1 MSGEFKSLCH
11 AADKWDM
18 NPWTKRQA
26 VVLFLALVLAGI
38 VAGCGKTEATK
49 PLLLTTVQISPS
61 PSLPASSGSEIN
73 VLGSAGLLLSSPD
86 GGATWQTH
94 ALEST
99 IFAGGAFWRVAA
111 ADSQHIWAI
120 DRFRGEIVASSDGGS
135 TWTTQYRQNKV
146 TLLGLACSDPL
157 HAWAVGF
164 AAGSHPVILA
174 TSDGGATWVR
184 ENAGLG
190 HAALS
195 AVAFSD
201 ARHGWTVGHVSSVTG
216 PEPSFV
222 LATSDG
228 GRHWREVYR
237 TNDGRLFGIATSDRL
252 HSWAVGSSAALDA
265 RSEYAA
271 AYIVA
276 TNDGGT
282 HWKTQS
288 AGRFEGLFDVTF
300 ADRLHGWAVGYK
312 GTILA
317 TSDGG
322 RTWAMQHSGPEA
334 SMESVACIDARRAW
348 AIAAGTS
355 TLYSTRDGGATWT
368 AIRLTTPGR
377 FGFWALSVPVADR
390 AR

>member
-1 MSGEFKSLCH
+1 MDKATSTRRFPCTRSGGHRGQLRNDGGDETSAPHDRSNLTEPLAAGKLWQRDQCSRVGRTTSVEPGWRCDLADSRSGVDDLC
-11 AADKWDM
+11 
-18 NPWTKRQA
+18 RRR
-26 VVLFLALVLAGI
+26 LLAG
-38 VAGCGKTEATK
+38 GR
-49 PLLLTTVQISPS
+49 SR
-61 PSLPASSGSEIN
+61 LPAH
-73 VLGSAGLLLSSPD
+73 LGDRSISRRDRRQQRRRQHVDDAVPAEQG
-86 GGATWQTH
+86 H
-94 ALEST
+94 A
-99 IFAGGAFWRVAA
+99 
-111 ADSQHIWAI
+111 
-120 DRFRGEIVASSDGGS
+120 
-135 TWTTQYRQNKV
+135 
-146 TLLGLACSDPL
+146 LGLACSDPL
-157 HAWAVGF
+157 HAWAVGS
-164 AAGSHPVILA
+164 AAGSHPLILA

-184 ENAGLG
+184 QGAGLD

-195 AVAFSD
+195 AVTFSD
-201 ARHGWTVGHVSSVTG
+201 ARHGWTVGHISSVTG
-216 PEPSFV
+216 WREPSFV

-237 TNDGRLFGIATSDRL
+237 TNHGRLFGIAASDRL

-265 RSEYAA
+265 HSEYAA

-322 RTWAMQHSGPEA
+322 PTWAMQHSGPDL
-334 SMESVACIDARRAW
+334 SMESVACTDASRAW
-348 AIAAGTS
+348 AIAEGTS

>member
-1 MSGEFKSLCH
+1 M
-11 AADKWDM
+11 
-18 NPWTKRQA
+18 KRQA
-26 VVLFLALVLAGI
+26 VVVLLTLALAGI
-38 VAGCGKTEATK
+38 VAGCAKTAATK
-49 PLLLTTVQISPS
+49 PLLLTTVRISPS
-61 PSLPASSGSEIN
+61 PSLPASSGSEID
-73 VLGSAGLLLSSPD
+73 VLGSVGLLLSSPD

-99 IFAGGAFWRVAA
+99 ISGGGAFWRVAA
-111 ADSQHIWAI
+111 ADSRHIWAI

-146 TLLGLACSDPL
+146 ALLGLACSDPL
-157 HAWAVGF
+157 HAWAVGSS
-164 AAGSHPVILA
+164 AGSRPVILA

-184 ENAGLG
+184 QNAGLG

-201 ARHGWTVGHVSSVTG
+201 ARHGWTVGHISSVTG
-216 PEPSFV
+216 WPEPSFV

-228 GRHWREVYR
+228 GRRWREVYR

-265 RSEYAA
+265 HSEYAA

-282 HWKTQS
+282 QWTTQS
-288 AGRFEGLFDVTF
+288 AGRFEGLFDVAF

-322 RTWAMQHSGPEA
+322 RTWVSQQSGPDA
-334 SMESVACIDARRAW
+334 SIYSVACDSATRAW
-348 AIAAGTS
+348 AIMPGAS
-355 TLYSTRDGGATWT
+355 TLYSTRDGGSTWT